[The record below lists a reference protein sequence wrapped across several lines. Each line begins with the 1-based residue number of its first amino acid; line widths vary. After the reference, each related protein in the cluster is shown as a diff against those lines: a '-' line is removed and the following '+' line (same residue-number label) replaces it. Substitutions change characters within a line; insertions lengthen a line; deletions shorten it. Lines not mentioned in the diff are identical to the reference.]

1 MLKSKMGFVGFGISN
16 YRLLR
21 VLGKEYPSSSF
32 FVSDMG
38 SIEGEPMEFLK
49 KNDIEFED
57 NGHTERLMECDSFVV
72 SPGVSPFSKV
82 GRAILESEKLFTTEL
97 EVSLDILKSKPHGVI
112 IGITGTNGKSTTVTM
127 LSHVLAA
134 RGKTVF
140 QGGNLGDPLAGI
152 LGETLEYYVLEVSSF
167 QLKWFSRSDP
177 RFHLSAVINIGE
189 DHIDY
194 HTTYEDYRQSK
205 LRLVDMTEGFSLL
218 PVCEKDFFNGKP
230 QQGKILPFSMHGKTD
245 YCYDMGKLRVDGE
258 SFDSGEL
265 PYEVI
270 HNCEDT
276 LVVMALANILG
287 MPMRGV
293 FEDLKKYE
301 FLSHRLQ
308 LVGEIDGVKY
318 YDDSKAT
325 NAHAVVAALKNFNP
339 EKTVLVLGGKE
350 KDETYIELLQVLKG
364 LKGIIVLGNSM
375 KSLIQKMRTSGI
387 NFQLAGSME
396 EAVETGRRNSCS
408 GDSVVL
414 SPAGSSYDLYRNYKE
429 RGDHF
434 KSIVNSL
441 AVGK

>member
-1 MLKSKMGFVGFGISN
+1 MLKSKIGFVGLGISN

-21 VLGKEYPSSSF
+21 VLRKECPSSSF

-38 SIEGEPMEFLK
+38 SIEGEALEFLR
-49 KNDIEFED
+49 DSGIEYED
-57 NGHTERLMECDSFVV
+57 NGHTERLMECGSFIV

-82 GRAILESEKLFTTEL
+82 GRAILESGKPFTTEL

-127 LSHVLAA
+127 LGHVLAA
-134 RGKTVF
+134 RGKSIF

-152 LGETLEYYVLEVSSF
+152 LGESLEYYVLEVSSF
-167 QLKWFSRSDP
+167 QLKWFSRSDI

-194 HTTYEDYRQSK
+194 HKTYEDYRQSK

-218 PVCEKDFFNGKP
+218 PSCEKEFFEGKP
-230 QQGKILPFSMHGKTD
+230 QQGKILPFSMHGETD
-245 YCYDMGKLRVDGE
+245 CCYDLGKFKIGGE
-258 SFDSGEL
+258 SFDSGDL
-265 PYEVI
+265 PYEGI
-270 HNCEDT
+270 HNFEDT
-276 LVVMALANILG
+276 LVVMTLANLLG
-287 MPMRGV
+287 MPLRRV

-308 LVGEIDGVKY
+308 FVGEIDGVKY

-339 EKTVLVLGGKE
+339 EKTVLVLGGKA
-350 KDETYIELLQVLKG
+350 KDETYGELLQLLKG
-364 LKGIIVLGNSM
+364 LKSIIVLGSSM
-375 KSLIQKMRTSGI
+375 KSLIEKMRMSGI
-387 NFQLAGSME
+387 NFELVGSME
-396 EAVETGRRNSCS
+396 EAVEAGRRNSCS

-434 KSIVNSL
+434 KSIVKSL
-441 AVGK
+441 AMGN